1 MPQPAQMP
9 NSPTG
14 GYLPAVGGY
23 LPTSSAVPYPSVPR
37 SYLPQINA
45 GYPTSG
51 GHSTGHP
58 TNYPPAPGA
67 PSITSSP
74 YGSQNK
80 QGPYG
85 GFSYTQHSSGQAFQG
100 QNNTIKVLI
109 LLLIKHIF

>member
-14 GYLPAVGGY
+14 GYPPAVGGY
-23 LPTSSAVPYPSVPR
+23 LPTSSAVPYPSVPG
-37 SYLPQINA
+37 SYPPQLNA

-51 GHSTGHP
+51 GHSTGHLGD
-58 TNYPPAPGA
+58 PPAPGA
-67 PSITSSP
+67 PSIYSSQ
-74 YGSQNK
+74 YGSQNN

-85 GFSYTQHSSGQAFQG
+85 GFSYTQHSSGQVFQR
-100 QNNTIKVLI
+100 QNNTIKVLK